1 MCKTHCLI
9 IISTLLFT
17 GASFARS
24 SQDFMAAKAECM
36 SMAGNVGT
44 PQIENN
50 RVSAYNRGFVNGIN
64 TFNDIKASNDRS
76 EIYNDC
82 LRGKGWTADGT
93 DINTSN
99 KSVVTSGGSAADN
112 NNNVVI
118 DEINNIPE
126 LYSWRKFDSNKFQV
140 AIDIDNELRS
150 KKGWQAVSLH
160 NRFLRVVD
168 VTNAIYGDTPSNDE
182 KCIAN
187 DKAASVKG
195 NSYQL
200 AALRMYP
207 PDMVKNYNFMCQ
219 NGSNKQSY
227 NHFLGDVR
235 SKENLIANI
244 QSVKSINARPASQT
258 ADDF

>member
-1 MCKTHCLI
+1 MCKVHYLI
-9 IISTLLFT
+9 IISTMLF
-17 GASFARS
+17 ADSSFARS
-24 SQDFMAAKAECM
+24 EQDFLAAKAECM
-36 SMAGNVGT
+36 SMAGNVNT
-44 PQIENN
+44 PQLENS
-50 RVSAYNRGFVNGIN
+50 RVGAFNRGFVDGIN
-64 TFNDIKASNDRS
+64 EGSAIVAARNKS
-76 EIYNDC
+76 EIYSDC
-82 LRGKGWTADGT
+82 LRGKGWSQDGT
-93 DINTSN
+93 DINIDDGPMATN
-99 KSVVTSGGSAADN
+99 GAVGSAPKNAA
-112 NNNVVI
+112 VI
-118 DEINNIPE
+118 EEINNIPE

-168 VTNAIYGDTPSNDE
+168 ITNAIYGDTPSNDE

-187 DKAASVKG
+187 DEAASVKG

-235 SKENLIANI
+235 SKENFIANI
-244 QSVKSINARPASQT
+244 QSVKSINARPVSQT